1 MRPNHLL
8 LIGCLSVLSL
18 LWSCSIKSDLES
30 SRPDFS
36 IEEARSVFEQAI
48 SGAASKSSSNVSA
61 SHKSRLSPGEFVPVW
76 EDAVY
81 SKEDGVP
88 SYSVPILSQYKLY
101 SYFGPYSTHRISER
115 RRVVRQ
121 ELVVSK
127 CPDCPQGKCEIRSTV
142 KRPNLRQTEPFTG
155 LIINTDLVT
164 NSINTVGVFG
174 KGALRREL
182 VPFSP
187 DGVIDTCQLVKVC
200 RLLSYYCIA
209 RKENLVT
216 KSDGDEDDL
225 SGNDDDEEEH
235 TYIGFDLYLD
245 ENGNIWNDSDGD
257 GRPDYIWM
265 ELENYGAGSDDDD
278 DDLFDGVD
286 MDALFELMYGSTGTY
301 VIGTSFTPK
310 TSTKLA
316 WNSIATSHSPAQYYF
331 ENGEIFAAFSYCAQ
345 CLGRS
350 YSQNFYYNTFANC
363 FGISNIWSSG
373 INPFFVRLLIPF
385 FFRCSAISDRQSIK
399 NSINSGKVVLSI
411 LKDQWDNFFI
421 VTIIGYDV
429 VSSKFIFIEA
439 SSGRAYE
446 EDATNN
452 LPLTLPAYSII
463 GLN

>member
-164 NSINTVGVFG
+164 NSINTVGVFC
-174 KGALRREL
+174 KGTLRREL
-182 VPFSP
+182 TPFSP
-187 DGVIDTCQLVKVC
+187 DGIIDTCQLVKIS

-209 RKENLVT
+209 KKENSIT
-216 KSDGDEDDL
+216 KSDGDEDDPF
-225 SGNDDDEEEH
+225 GNDEDEKEY
-235 TYIGFDLYLD
+235 TYIGNGLYMD
-245 ENGNIWNDSDGD
+245 ENGNIWDDSNDDGD
-257 GRPDYIWM
+257 PDFIW
-265 ELENYGAGSDDDD
+265 LNTENYGTIIGEENDDF
-278 DDLFDGVD
+278 FDSID
-286 MDALFELMYGSTGTY
+286 WDAMFELMYGTTGSY
-301 VIGTSFTPK
+301 VIGTSFSPK
-310 TSTKLA
+310 SSTKLA
-316 WNSIATSHSPAQYYF
+316 WNSISTSASPSQYYF
-331 ENGEIFAAFSYCAQ
+331 ENGELFAAFSYCAQ
-345 CLGRS
+345 SLGINRS
-350 YSQNFYYNTFANC
+350 QSYYYNASVSVLGNTIGNGLHPFYARYLVPLFFSC
-363 FGISNIWSSG
+363 SSVSN
-373 INPFFVRLLIPF
+373 
-385 FFRCSAISDRQSIK
+385 RQGIK
-399 NSINSGKVVLSI
+399 NSIDSGKIVLGF
-411 LKDQWDNFFI
+411 LRDQWNHFFI
-421 VTIIGYDV
+421 ITIIGYDA
-429 VSSKFIFIEA
+429 VSSKFIYVEA
-439 SSGRAYE
+439 ASGRAYE
-446 EDATNN
+446 EDSTNS
-452 LPLTLPAYSII
+452 LPLTLPAFSII
-463 GLN
+463 DLY